1 MATNKDTILQLE
13 NAINVVTAAINVT
26 NSYYKKKEWR
36 HKRNEMTKDDV
47 VRCLSREILKL
58 KESDT
63 QSEG

>member
-47 VRCLSREILKL
+47 VSRLRKEILKL
-58 KESDT
+58 KENESI
-63 QSEG
+63 